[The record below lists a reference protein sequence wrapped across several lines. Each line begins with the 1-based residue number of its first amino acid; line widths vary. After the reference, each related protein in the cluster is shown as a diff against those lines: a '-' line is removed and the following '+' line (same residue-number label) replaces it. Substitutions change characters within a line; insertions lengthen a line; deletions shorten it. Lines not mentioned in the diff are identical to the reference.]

1 MLRKHKVRKADS
13 ISDFANFVFIISE
26 NLCNSW
32 RKKLRPLRKTLRSL
46 RLNYNMEFK
55 QKIHS
60 HYLQMVQD
68 RIDVFRDMISAL
80 TEDSKNDAKGSA
92 GDKHET
98 ALSMMHIEQEKL
110 TNKLKEAITQKAI
123 LDKID
128 ASKTTENIILG
139 SLVKAN
145 GIYLYV
151 SVALPKIAIDGIN
164 VIALS
169 PQSPLG
175 SHLMGNKVGFKFEIN
190 KTHYTIESVL

>member
-1 MLRKHKVRKADS
+1 M
-13 ISDFANFVFIISE
+13 I
-26 NLCNSW
+26 
-32 RKKLRPLRKTLRSL
+32 
-46 RLNYNMEFK
+46 FK
-55 QKIHS
+55 QKIHQ
-60 HYLQMVQD
+60 HYLQLVQD
-68 RIDVFRDMISAL
+68 RIDVFKDMIVVL

-110 TNKLKEAITQKAI
+110 NHKLKEVLGQKAI

-128 ASKTTENIILG
+128 STTIAKTIIVG

-145 GIYLYV
+145 GIYLYL
-151 SVALPKIAIDGIN
+151 SAALPKIAVEGIN

-175 SHLMGNKVGFKFEIN
+175 NKLMGNEVGFSFEIN
-190 KTHYTIESVL
+190 GTKYLIQNIE

>member
-1 MLRKHKVRKADS
+1 MSTFK
-13 ISDFANFVFIISE
+13 E
-26 NLCNSW
+26 
-32 RKKLRPLRKTLRSL
+32 KTHH
-46 RLNYNMEFK
+46 Y
-55 QKIHS
+55 
-60 HYLQMVQD
+60 YLQLVQD

-110 TNKLKEAITQKAI
+110 NHKLSEVLAQKAI

-128 ASKTTENIILG
+128 PLKVLDTIALG

-145 GIYLYV
+145 GIFLYL
-151 SVALPKIAIDGIN
+151 STALPKVSIEGIN

-175 SHLMGNKVGFKFEIN
+175 AKLMGNQVGFTFEIN
-190 KTHYTIESVL
+190 STRYFIESIS

>member
-1 MLRKHKVRKADS
+1 M
-13 ISDFANFVFIISE
+13 
-26 NLCNSW
+26 
-32 RKKLRPLRKTLRSL
+32 T
-46 RLNYNMEFK
+46 FK
-55 QKIHS
+55 QKTHQQ
-60 HYLQMVQD
+60 YQQLVQD
-68 RIDVFRDMISAL
+68 RIDVFKDMIVAL

-110 TNKLKEAITQKAI
+110 NNKLKEVLAQKAI

-128 ASKTTENIILG
+128 STTIAKTIIVG

-145 GIYLYV
+145 GIYLYL
-151 SVALPKIAIDGIN
+151 SAALPKIAVDGVN

-175 SHLMGNKVGFKFEIN
+175 NKLMGNEVGFSFEIN
-190 KTHYTIESVL
+190 STSYTIEEIL

>member
-1 MLRKHKVRKADS
+1 M
-13 ISDFANFVFIISE
+13 
-26 NLCNSW
+26 
-32 RKKLRPLRKTLRSL
+32 T
-46 RLNYNMEFK
+46 FK
-55 QKIHS
+55 QKIHQ
-60 HYLQMVQD
+60 HYQQLIQD
-68 RIDVFRDMISAL
+68 RIDVFKDMIVAL

-110 TNKLKEAITQKAI
+110 NHKLKEVLTQKAI

-128 ASKTTENIILG
+128 SETIAKTIIVG

-145 GIYLYV
+145 GIYLYL
-151 SVALPKIAIDGIN
+151 SAALPKIVVDGIN

-175 SHLMGNKVGFKFEIN
+175 SHLMGNQVGFAFEIN
-190 KTHYTIESVL
+190 GTKYFIESIE

>member
-1 MLRKHKVRKADS
+1 M
-13 ISDFANFVFIISE
+13 
-26 NLCNSW
+26 
-32 RKKLRPLRKTLRSL
+32 T
-46 RLNYNMEFK
+46 FK
-55 QKIHS
+55 QKTHQ
-60 HYLQMVQD
+60 YYQQLVQD
-68 RIDVFRDMISAL
+68 REDAFRDMITAL

-110 TNKLKEAITQKAI
+110 NRKLREVLDQKTV

-128 ASKTTENIILG
+128 ASTTAETIIVG

-145 GIYLYV
+145 GIFLYL
-151 SVALPKIAIDGIN
+151 SVALPKITIDGIN

-175 SHLMGNKVGFKFEIN
+175 NKLMGNKVGFTFEIN
-190 KTHYTIESVL
+190 GTKYLVETIE

>member
-1 MLRKHKVRKADS
+1 MTFKHK
-13 ISDFANFVFIISE
+13 I
-26 NLCNSW
+26 
-32 RKKLRPLRKTLRSL
+32 
-46 RLNYNMEFK
+46 Y
-55 QKIHS
+55 QY
-60 HYLQMVQD
+60 YLQLVQD
-68 RIDVFRDMISAL
+68 RIDVFRDMIGAL

-110 TNKLKEAITQKAI
+110 NNKLRELVLQKVI

-128 ASKTTENIILG
+128 PVKIAQTVIVG

-145 GIYLYV
+145 GIYLYM
-151 SVALPKIAIDGIN
+151 SLALPKINIEGVN

-175 SHLMGNKVGFKFEIN
+175 NKLMGNIVGFTFEIN
-190 KTHYTIESVL
+190 GTTYEIEETS

>member
-1 MLRKHKVRKADS
+1 M
-13 ISDFANFVFIISE
+13 
-26 NLCNSW
+26 
-32 RKKLRPLRKTLRSL
+32 T
-46 RLNYNMEFK
+46 FK
-55 QKIHS
+55 QKIHTY
-60 HYLQMVQD
+60 YLQLVQD
-68 RIDVFRDMISAL
+68 RIDVFRDMIVAL

-110 TNKLKEAITQKAI
+110 NRKLREVLDQKNL

-128 ASKTTENIILG
+128 SATIAETIIVG

-145 GIYLYV
+145 GIYLYL
-151 SVALPKIAIDGIN
+151 SVALPKISVEGIN

-175 SHLMGNKVGFKFEIN
+175 NKLMGNTIGFSFEIN
-190 KTHYTIESVL
+190 GTKYVIESIE